1 MLIPMNEVTLVH
13 LVSDETP
20 PDLSDLLTKT
30 HPVTRTHPANCIE
43 IQVDPDPA
51 RTCQAIA
58 KATTTKNLV
67 VIATGGAC
75 NQLPAI
81 ALAQRAAGRA
91 ILGYQ
96 LLQPVLPPFTDSWP
110 LAPITA
116 HFPTGS
122 TIPREVGLRGITIK
136 EFIGLPEFAQFIEN
150 NFL

>member
-1 MLIPMNEVTLVH
+1 MNEVTLVH

-20 PDLSDLLTKT
+20 PDLSELLTKT
-30 HPVTRTHPANCIE
+30 NPTSWINIL
-43 IQVDPDPA
+43 IDPDPA

-67 VIATGGAC
+67 IIATGGAC

-110 LAPITA
+110 LAPVTA
-116 HFPTGS
+116 YFPTGS
-122 TIPREVGLRGITIK
+122 TIPREVALRGITIE
-136 EFIGLPEFAQFIEN
+136 EFTGLPEFAQFIEN
-150 NFL
+150 YFP

>member
-30 HPVTRTHPANCIE
+30 NSTSCIN
-43 IQVDPDPA
+43 ILIDIDPA

-67 VIATGGAC
+67 IIATGGAC

-96 LLQPVLPPFTDSWP
+96 LLQPVLPPFTESWP
-110 LAPITA
+110 LAPVTA
-116 HFPTGS
+116 YFPTGS
-122 TIPREVGLRGITIK
+122 TIPREVALRGIAIE
-136 EFIGLPEFAQFIEN
+136 EFTGLPEFAQVIEN
-150 NFL
+150 YFP

>member
-30 HPVTRTHPANCIE
+30 HPTSCIN
-43 IQVDPDPA
+43 ILIDPDPA
-51 RTCQAIA
+51 RTCQEIA
-58 KATTTKNLV
+58 KATPSKNLII
-67 VIATGGAC
+67 IATGSAC

-96 LLQPVLPPFTDSWP
+96 LLQPALPPFTDSWP

-116 HFPTGS
+116 YFPTGS

-136 EFIGLPEFAQFIEN
+136 EFTCLPEFAQFIEN
-150 NFL
+150 YFL

>member
-13 LVSDETP
+13 LMSDETP

-30 HPVTRTHPANCIE
+30 HPANCIE
-43 IQVDPDPA
+43 IQVDLDPA

-75 NQLPAI
+75 NQLPGI
-81 ALAQRAAGRA
+81 ALAQRATGRV
-91 ILGYQ
+91 IVGYH
-96 LLQPVLPPFTDSWP
+96 LLQPVLPPFTESWP
-110 LAPITA
+110 QAPITA
-116 HFPTGS
+116 HFPAGS

-136 EFIGLPEFAQFIEN
+136 EFTGLPEFAQFIEN
-150 NFL
+150 YFL